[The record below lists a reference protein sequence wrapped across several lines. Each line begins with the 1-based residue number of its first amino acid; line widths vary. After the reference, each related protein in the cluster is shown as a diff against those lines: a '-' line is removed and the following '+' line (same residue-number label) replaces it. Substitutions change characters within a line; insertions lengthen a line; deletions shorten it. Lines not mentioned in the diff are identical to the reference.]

1 MARTR
6 KTEPDSTET
15 PAGRIDYMLKLT
27 KGTMPMTMLVRTE
40 AEAAELNRLLKA
52 KGKKAANLSVK
63 VSDRATR

>member
-6 KTEPDSTET
+6 KPQPDATET
-15 PAGRIDYMLKLT
+15 PAGRIEYLLKLT
-27 KGTMPMTMLVRTE
+27 NGRMPMTMLVRTE
-40 AEAAELNRLLKA
+40 TEAAELNRLLKA